1 MRSHGADHRATTPIR
16 AFLLSRVDFLVLCFL
31 ILATLWQPANSQEP
45 GTASISD
52 SAPLS
57 AEQVVNNL
65 VQMNLRRDQA
75 LHAYQGTR
83 TYRVEY
89 HGVLGVRSA
98 EMVVNAKHQPPE
110 KIEFVVRSTTGSK
123 LIINKVFK
131 KLLEA
136 EREESSPGIARSSA
150 LNDDNY
156 RFTLIGNKGGVSRA
170 TYVLAVEPRRVDKFL
185 FRGRIWVDAADFAVV
200 RLEVE
205 PSKNPSFWTRNADVT
220 LVYTKV
226 SDFWLPEYNHSVST
240 IRLGGHADLTINYKG
255 YEIKDASQVS
265 SLSKL
270 GSTLHAEDDHA
281 KE

>member
-16 AFLLSRVDFLVLCFL
+16 AFLLSRVDFLAICFL
-31 ILATLWQPANSQEP
+31 ILATPWQPANSQEP

-52 SAPLS
+52 SALLS

-65 VQMNLRRDQA
+65 VQMNLRRAQA

-110 KIEFVVRSTTGSK
+110 KMEFVVRSTTGSK

-136 EREESSPGIARSSA
+136 EREESSPEIARSSA
-150 LNDDNY
+150 LNDENY
-156 RFTLIGNKGGVSRA
+156 RFTLIGNKGGFSRA

-281 KE
+281 QE